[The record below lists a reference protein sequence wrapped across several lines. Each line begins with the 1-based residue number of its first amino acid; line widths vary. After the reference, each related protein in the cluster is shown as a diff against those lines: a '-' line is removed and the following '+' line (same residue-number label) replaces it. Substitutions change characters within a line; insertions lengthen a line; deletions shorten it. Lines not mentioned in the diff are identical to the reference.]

1 MSSQTVASV
10 TFPADDPGA
19 YAGFIAAFDRLKKQ
33 SDNVSVDK
41 LTDPQSGLAA
51 EFAETPDGRG
61 MAFVYSTRTKEITF
75 KIGPASLIRRNL
87 TQTPNRR
94 GRPKKMETTTTET
107 TVNEGQEYKAP
118 RKKHDPE
125 LGSFRVVNKM
135 GTDELIRLV
144 YWLRDNAIAKLVD
157 TKNVIRVHVDLKDN
171 PFGLPRHVSG
181 IMTLYYSRRGWSLA
195 RPGTAPNRQPVEEL
209 QMADMP
215 PHWQEEGEE
224 MREEFKRKRGRPAK
238 MKLSEKDPNLVT
250 FYKEFPEFYASDA
263 HDDTAK
269 VEWEKACVLLN
280 SDPSTWIPPSVVYRY
295 YRLD

>member
-1 MSSQTVASV
+1 MPSSPITSITFSSMDSV
-10 TFPADDPGA
+10 PYRAFCKAFEAMQLQSSGA
-19 YAGFIAAFDRLKKQ
+19 MRERIT
-33 SDNVSVDK
+33 DK
-41 LTDPQSGLAA
+41 ENRMGYEIIT
-51 EFAETPDGRG
+51 TPEGRG
-61 MAFVYSTRTKEITF
+61 MAMIYDDKTGEVTI
-75 KIGPASLIRRNL
+75 KIGPASEIRRRL

-94 GRPKKMETTTTET
+94 GRPKKMETTTET
-107 TVNEGQEYKAP
+107 TAHEGQEYKAP

-224 MREEFKRKRGRPAK
+224 MKEDFKRKRGRPAK
-238 MKLSEKDPNLVT
+238 LPLSEKDPHLVM
-250 FYKEFPEFYASDA
+250 FYKDFPEFYKQDA
-263 HDDTAK
+263 HEESAK
-269 VEWEKACVLLN
+269 AAWEEACKMMN
-280 SDPSTWIPPSVVYRY
+280 FDPSTWIPPAVAARY

>member
-1 MSSQTVASV
+1 MPSSPITSITFSSMDSV
-10 TFPADDPGA
+10 PYRAFCKAFEAMQLQSSGA
-19 YAGFIAAFDRLKKQ
+19 MRERIT
-33 SDNVSVDK
+33 DK
-41 LTDPQSGLAA
+41 ENRMGYEIIT
-51 EFAETPDGRG
+51 TPEGRG
-61 MAFVYSTRTKEITF
+61 MAMIYDDKTGEVTI
-75 KIGPASLIRRNL
+75 KIGPASEIRRRL

-94 GRPKKMETTTTET
+94 GRPKKMETTTET
-107 TVNEGQEYKAP
+107 TAHEGQEYKAP

-224 MREEFKRKRGRPAK
+224 MKEEFKRKRGRPAK
-238 MKLSEKDPNLVT
+238 LPLSEKDPHLVM
-250 FYKEFPEFYASDA
+250 FYKDFPEFYKLDA
-263 HDDTAK
+263 HEESAK
-269 VEWEKACVLLN
+269 AAWEEACKMMN
-280 SDPSTWIPPSVVYRY
+280 FDPSTWIPPSVVYRY

>member
-1 MSSQTVASV
+1 MPSSPITSITFSSMDSV
-10 TFPADDPGA
+10 PYRAFCKAFEAMQLQSSGA
-19 YAGFIAAFDRLKKQ
+19 MRERIT
-33 SDNVSVDK
+33 DK
-41 LTDPQSGLAA
+41 ENRMGYEIIT
-51 EFAETPDGRG
+51 TPEGRG
-61 MAFVYSTRTKEITF
+61 MAMIYDDKTGEVTI
-75 KIGPASLIRRNL
+75 KIGPASEIRRRL

-94 GRPKKMETTTTET
+94 GRPKKMETTTET
-107 TVNEGQEYKAP
+107 TAHEGQEYKAP

-157 TKNVIRVHVDLKDN
+157 AKNVIRVHVDLKDN

-224 MREEFKRKRGRPAK
+224 MKEEFKRKRGRPAK
-238 MKLSEKDPNLVT
+238 LLLSEKDPHLVM
-250 FYKEFPEFYASDA
+250 FYKDFPEFYKPDA
-263 HDDTAK
+263 HEESAK
-269 VEWEKACVLLN
+269 AAWEEACKMMN
-280 SDPSTWIPPSVVYRY
+280 FDPSTWIPPAVAARY

>member
-1 MSSQTVASV
+1 MQSSGAIRER
-10 TFPADDPGA
+10 FADKENRL
-19 YAGFIAAFDRLKKQ
+19 GFEVI
-33 SDNVSVDK
+33 
-41 LTDPQSGLAA
+41 T
-51 EFAETPDGRG
+51 TPEGRG
-61 MAFVYSTRTKEITF
+61 MAMIYDDKTGEVTI
-75 KIGPASLIRRNL
+75 KIGPASEIRRRL

-94 GRPKKMETTTTET
+94 GRPKKMETTTET
-107 TVNEGQEYKAP
+107 TAHEGQEYKAP

-224 MREEFKRKRGRPAK
+224 MKEDFKRKRGRPAK
-238 MKLSEKDPNLVT
+238 LPLSEKDPHLVM
-250 FYKEFPEFYASDA
+250 FYKDFPEFYKQDA
-263 HDDTAK
+263 HEESAK
-269 VEWEKACVLLN
+269 AAWEEACKMMN
-280 SDPSTWIPPSVVYRY
+280 FDPSTWIPPAVAARY

>member
-1 MSSQTVASV
+1 MPSSPITSITFSSMDSV
-10 TFPADDPGA
+10 PYRAFCKAFEAMQLQSSGA
-19 YAGFIAAFDRLKKQ
+19 MRERIT
-33 SDNVSVDK
+33 DK
-41 LTDPQSGLAA
+41 ENRMGYEIIT
-51 EFAETPDGRG
+51 TPEGRG
-61 MAFVYSTRTKEITF
+61 MAMIYDDKTGEVTI
-75 KIGPASLIRRNL
+75 KIGPASEIRRRL

-94 GRPKKMETTTTET
+94 GRPKKMETTTET
-107 TVNEGQEYKAP
+107 TAHEGQEYKAP

-238 MKLSEKDPNLVT
+238 LPLSEKDPHLVM
-250 FYKEFPEFYASDA
+250 FYKDFPEFYKPDA
-263 HDDTAK
+263 HEESAK
-269 VEWEKACVLLN
+269 AAWEEACKIMN
-280 SDPSTWIPPSVVYRY
+280 FDPSTWIPPAVAARY

>member
-1 MSSQTVASV
+1 MPSSPV
-10 TFPADDPGA
+10 TSITFSSTDSTP
-19 YAGFIAAFDRLKKQ
+19 YQAFCNVFEVMAKQ
-33 SDNVSVDK
+33 SVGAVRDRFLDRANR
-41 LTDPQSGLAA
+41 LAF
-51 EFAETPDGRG
+51 EIITTPDGRG
-61 MAFVYSTRTKEITF
+61 MAMIYDHANGKVTV
-75 KIGPASLIRRNL
+75 KIGPASEISRRL

-94 GRPKKMETTTTET
+94 GRPKKMETTTETTTTET
-107 TVNEGQEYKAP
+107 QEYKAP

-181 IMTLYYSRRGWSLA
+181 VMTLYYSRRGWSLA

-224 MREEFKRKRGRPAK
+224 MKEDFKRKRGRPAK
-238 MKLSEKDPNLVT
+238 LPLSEKDPHLVM
-250 FYKEFPEFYASDA
+250 FYKDFPEFYKPDA
-263 HDDTAK
+263 HDETAK
-269 VEWEKACVLLN
+269 VEWEKTCEMMKF
-280 SDPSTWIPPSVVYRY
+280 DPSTWIPPSVVYRY

>member
-1 MSSQTVASV
+1 MPSSPITSITFSSMDSV
-10 TFPADDPGA
+10 PYRAFCKAFEAMQLQSSGA
-19 YAGFIAAFDRLKKQ
+19 MRERIT
-33 SDNVSVDK
+33 DK
-41 LTDPQSGLAA
+41 ENRMGYEIIT
-51 EFAETPDGRG
+51 TPEGRG
-61 MAFVYSTRTKEITF
+61 MAMIYDDKTGEVTI
-75 KIGPASLIRRNL
+75 KIGPASEIRRRL

-94 GRPKKMETTTTET
+94 GRPKKMETTTET
-107 TVNEGQEYKAP
+107 TAHEGQEYKAP

-157 TKNVIRVHVDLKDN
+157 AKNVIRVHVDLKDN

-224 MREEFKRKRGRPAK
+224 MKEEFKRKRGRPAK
-238 MKLSEKDPNLVT
+238 LPLSEKDPHLVM
-250 FYKEFPEFYASDA
+250 FYKDFPEFYKLDA
-263 HDDTAK
+263 HEESAK
-269 VEWEKACVLLN
+269 AAWEEACKMMN
-280 SDPSTWIPPSVVYRY
+280 FDPSTWIPPSVVYRY

>member
-1 MSSQTVASV
+1 MQSSGAIRER
-10 TFPADDPGA
+10 FADKENRL
-19 YAGFIAAFDRLKKQ
+19 GFEII
-33 SDNVSVDK
+33 
-41 LTDPQSGLAA
+41 T
-51 EFAETPDGRG
+51 TPEGRG
-61 MAFVYSTRTKEITF
+61 MAMIYDDKSGEVTI
-75 KIGPASLIRRNL
+75 KIGPASEIRRRL

-107 TVNEGQEYKAP
+107 TTATEGQEYKAP

-125 LGSFRVVNKM
+125 LGSFRIVNKL

-157 TKNVIRVHVDLKDN
+157 TKNVIRVHVDLKNN

-238 MKLSEKDPNLVT
+238 LPLSEKDPHLVM
-250 FYKEFPEFYASDA
+250 FYKDFPEFYKPDA
-263 HDDTAK
+263 HEESAR
-269 VEWEKACVLLN
+269 VAWEEVCKTMN
-280 SDPSTWIPPSVVYRY
+280 FDPSTWVPPAAATRY

>member
-1 MSSQTVASV
+1 MQSSGAIRER
-10 TFPADDPGA
+10 FADKENRL
-19 YAGFIAAFDRLKKQ
+19 GFEII
-33 SDNVSVDK
+33 
-41 LTDPQSGLAA
+41 T
-51 EFAETPDGRG
+51 TPEGRG
-61 MAFVYSTRTKEITF
+61 MAMIYDDKSGEVTI
-75 KIGPASLIRRNL
+75 KIGPASEIRRRL

-107 TVNEGQEYKAP
+107 TTATEGQEYKAP

-157 TKNVIRVHVDLKDN
+157 TKNVIRVHVDLKNN

-209 QMADMP
+209 QMQEMP

-238 MKLSEKDPNLVT
+238 LPLSEKDPHLVM
-250 FYKEFPEFYASDA
+250 FYKDFPEFYKPDA
-263 HDDTAK
+263 HEESARIA
-269 VEWEKACVLLN
+269 WEEACKTMN
-280 SDPSTWIPPSVVYRY
+280 FDPSTWVPPAAATRY

>member
-1 MSSQTVASV
+1 MDSAPYRAFCKAFEAMQLQSEGSMRER
-10 TFPADDPGA
+10 FADKENRL
-19 YAGFIAAFDRLKKQ
+19 GFEVI
-33 SDNVSVDK
+33 
-41 LTDPQSGLAA
+41 T
-51 EFAETPDGRG
+51 TPEGRG
-61 MAFVYSTRTKEITF
+61 MAMIYDDKSGEVTI
-75 KIGPASLIRRNL
+75 KIGPASEIRRRL
-87 TQTPNRR
+87 TQAPNRR

-209 QMADMP
+209 QMDGMP
-215 PHWQEEGEE
+215 AHWQEEGEE
-224 MREEFKRKRGRPAK
+224 MKEEFKRKRGRPAK
-238 MKLSEKDPNLVT
+238 MKLSEKDPHLVS
-250 FYKEFPEFYASDA
+250 FYKDFPEFYTADA
-263 HDDTAK
+263 HDETAK
-269 VEWEKACVLLN
+269 VEWEKTCAMLN
-280 SDPSTWIPPSVVYRY
+280 LDPSTWIPPSVVYRY

>member
-33 SDNVSVDK
+33 SDKVSVEK

-61 MAFVYSTRTKEITF
+61 MAFVYSARTKEITF

-94 GRPKKMETTTTET
+94 GRPKKMETTTTAT
-107 TVNEGQEYKAP
+107 AANEVQEYKAP
-118 RKKHDPE
+118 RKKHDPA
-125 LGSFRVVNKM
+125 LGSFRIVNKM

-224 MREEFKRKRGRPAK
+224 MKEEFKRKRGRPAK
-238 MKLSEKDPNLVT
+238 MKLSEKDPHLVL
-250 FYKEFPEFYASDA
+250 FYKDFPEFYQPDA
-263 HDDTAK
+263 HDETAK
-269 VEWEKACVLLN
+269 VEWEKTCEMMKF
-280 SDPSTWIPPSVVYRY
+280 DPSTWIPPSVVYRY

>member
-1 MSSQTVASV
+1 MPSSPITSI
-10 TFPADDPGA
+10 TFSSMDSAPYRAFCKAFEAMQLQSSGAMRERIADKENRMG
-19 YAGFIAAFDRLKKQ
+19 YEII
-33 SDNVSVDK
+33 
-41 LTDPQSGLAA
+41 T
-51 EFAETPDGRG
+51 TPEGRG
-61 MAFVYSTRTKEITF
+61 MAMIYDDKNGEVTI
-75 KIGPASLIRRNL
+75 KIGPASEIRRRL

-94 GRPKKMETTTTET
+94 GRPRKMETTTTET
-107 TVNEGQEYKAP
+107 TAHEGQEYKAP

-209 QMADMP
+209 QMKEMP
-215 PHWQEEGEE
+215 AHWQEEGEE
-224 MREEFKRKRGRPAK
+224 MREEFRRKRGRPAK

>member
-1 MSSQTVASV
+1 MSSQSVASV
-10 TFPADDPGA
+10 TFQANDPGP
-19 YAGFIAAFDRLKKQ
+19 YAGFLAAFDRLKKQ
-33 SDNVSVDK
+33 SDKVTVEQYA
-41 LTDPQSGLAA
+41 DPNGGIAA
-51 EFAETPDGRG
+51 SFVETPDGRG
-61 MAFVYSTRTKEITF
+61 IAVVCNIRTKEITF

-107 TVNEGQEYKAP
+107 TANEGQEYNPP

-157 TKNVIRVHVDLKDN
+157 TKNVIRVHVDLKNN

-215 PHWQEEGEE
+215 AHWQEEGEE
-224 MREEFKRKRGRPAK
+224 MKEEFKRKRGRPAK
-238 MKLSEKDPNLVT
+238 MKLSEKDPHLVM
-250 FYKEFPEFYASDA
+250 FYKDFPEFYAADA

-269 VEWEKACVLLN
+269 VEWEKACEALN
-280 SDPSTWIPPSVVYRY
+280 FDPSTWIPPSVVYRY

>member
-1 MSSQTVASV
+1 MPSSPITSITFSSMDSV
-10 TFPADDPGA
+10 PYRAFCKAFEAMQLQSSGA
-19 YAGFIAAFDRLKKQ
+19 MRERIT
-33 SDNVSVDK
+33 DK
-41 LTDPQSGLAA
+41 ENRMGYEIIT
-51 EFAETPDGRG
+51 TPEGRG
-61 MAFVYSTRTKEITF
+61 MAMIYDDKTGEVTI
-75 KIGPASLIRRNL
+75 KIGPASEIRRRL

-94 GRPKKMETTTTET
+94 GRPKKMETTTET
-107 TVNEGQEYKAP
+107 TAHEGQEYKAP

-238 MKLSEKDPNLVT
+238 LPLSEKDPHLVM
-250 FYKEFPEFYASDA
+250 FYKDFPEFYKPDA
-263 HDDTAK
+263 HEESAK
-269 VEWEKACVLLN
+269 AAWEEACKMMN
-280 SDPSTWIPPSVVYRY
+280 FDPSTWIPPAVAARY

>member
-33 SDNVSVDK
+33 SDKVSVEK
-41 LTDPQSGLAA
+41 LTDPQSGIAA

-61 MAFVYSTRTKEITF
+61 MAVVYSARTKEITF
-75 KIGPASLIRRNL
+75 KIGPASLIRRRL

-107 TVNEGQEYKAP
+107 VANEGQEYKAP
-118 RKKHDPE
+118 RKKHDPA
-125 LGSFRVVNKM
+125 LGSFRIVNKM

-224 MREEFKRKRGRPAK
+224 MKEDFKRKRGRPAK
-238 MKLSEKDPNLVT
+238 MKLSEKDPHLVL
-250 FYKEFPEFYASDA
+250 FYKDFPEFYQPDA
-263 HDDTAK
+263 HDETAK
-269 VEWEKACVLLN
+269 VEWEKTCEMMKF
-280 SDPSTWIPPSVVYRY
+280 DPSTWIPPSVVYRY

>member
-1 MSSQTVASV
+1 MPSSPITSITFSSMDSV
-10 TFPADDPGA
+10 PYRAFCKAFEVMQLQSSGAMRERIADKENRMG
-19 YAGFIAAFDRLKKQ
+19 YEII
-33 SDNVSVDK
+33 
-41 LTDPQSGLAA
+41 T
-51 EFAETPDGRG
+51 TPEGRG
-61 MAFVYSTRTKEITF
+61 MAMIYDDKTGEVTIR
-75 KIGPASLIRRNL
+75 IGPASEIRRRL

-94 GRPKKMETTTTET
+94 GRPKKMETTTET
-107 TVNEGQEYKAP
+107 TAHEGQEYKAP
-118 RKKHDPE
+118 RKKHDPA
-125 LGSFRVVNKM
+125 LGSFRIVNKM

-209 QMADMP
+209 QMANMP

-238 MKLSEKDPNLVT
+238 LPLSEKDPHLVM
-250 FYKEFPEFYASDA
+250 FYKDFPEFYKPDA
-263 HDDTAK
+263 HEESAK
-269 VEWEKACVLLN
+269 AAWEEACKMMN
-280 SDPSTWIPPSVVYRY
+280 FDPSTWIPPAVAARY

>member
-10 TFPADDPGA
+10 TFPADDPGS
-19 YAGFIAAFDRLKKQ
+19 YAGFLAAFDRLKNQ
-33 SDNVSVDK
+33 SDRVTVEK
-41 LTDPQSGLAA
+41 MTDPKNGLTAYFV
-51 EFAETPDGRG
+51 ESPDGRG
-61 MAFVYSTRTKEITF
+61 MAVVYNIRQKEITF
-75 KIGPASLIRRNL
+75 KIGPASEIRRRL

-107 TVNEGQEYKAP
+107 TANEGQEYKAP

-215 PHWQEEGEE
+215 AHWQEEGEE
-224 MREEFKRKRGRPAK
+224 MKEEFKRKRGRPAK
-238 MKLSEKDPNLVT
+238 MKLSEKDPHLVM
-250 FYKEFPEFYASDA
+250 FYKDFPEFYAADA

-269 VEWEKACVLLN
+269 VEWEKACEALN
-280 SDPSTWIPPSVVYRY
+280 FDPSTWIPPSVVYRY

>member
-1 MSSQTVASV
+1 MQLQSSGAMRERI
-10 TFPADDPGA
+10 ADKENRMG
-19 YAGFIAAFDRLKKQ
+19 YEII
-33 SDNVSVDK
+33 
-41 LTDPQSGLAA
+41 T
-51 EFAETPDGRG
+51 TPEGRG
-61 MAFVYSTRTKEITF
+61 MAMIYDDKTGEVTI
-75 KIGPASLIRRNL
+75 KIGPASEIRRRL

-94 GRPKKMETTTTET
+94 GRPKKMETTTET
-107 TVNEGQEYKAP
+107 TAHEGQEYKAP

-224 MREEFKRKRGRPAK
+224 MKEEFKRKRGRPAK
-238 MKLSEKDPNLVT
+238 MKLSEKDPHLVM
-250 FYKEFPEFYASDA
+250 FYKDFPEFYAADA

-269 VEWEKACVLLN
+269 VEWEKACEALN
-280 SDPSTWIPPSVVYRY
+280 FDPSTWIPPSVVYRY

>member
-1 MSSQTVASV
+1 MPSSPITSI
-10 TFPADDPGA
+10 TFSSMDSAPYRAFCKAFEVMQLQSSGAMRERIADKENRMG
-19 YAGFIAAFDRLKKQ
+19 YEII
-33 SDNVSVDK
+33 
-41 LTDPQSGLAA
+41 T
-51 EFAETPDGRG
+51 TPEGRG
-61 MAFVYSTRTKEITF
+61 MAMIYDDKTGEVTI
-75 KIGPASLIRRNL
+75 KIGPASEIRRRL

-94 GRPKKMETTTTET
+94 GRPKKMETTTET
-107 TVNEGQEYKAP
+107 TAHEGQEYKAP

-144 YWLRDNAIAKLVD
+144 YWLRDNAIAKIVD
-157 TKNVIRVHVDLKDN
+157 TKNVIRVHVDLKNN

-209 QMADMP
+209 QMEEMP

-224 MREEFKRKRGRPAK
+224 MKEEFKRKRGRPAK
-238 MKLSEKDPNLVT
+238 LPLSEKDPHLVM
-250 FYKEFPEFYASDA
+250 FYKDFPEFYKPDA
-263 HDDTAK
+263 HAESAK
-269 VEWEKACVLLN
+269 AAWEEACKMMN
-280 SDPSTWIPPSVVYRY
+280 FDPSTWIPPAVAARY

>member
-1 MSSQTVASV
+1 MPSSPITSITFSSMDSV
-10 TFPADDPGA
+10 PYRAFCKAFEAMQLQSSGA
-19 YAGFIAAFDRLKKQ
+19 MRERIT
-33 SDNVSVDK
+33 DK
-41 LTDPQSGLAA
+41 ENRMGYEIIT
-51 EFAETPDGRG
+51 TPEGRG
-61 MAFVYSTRTKEITF
+61 MAMIYDDKTGEVTI
-75 KIGPASLIRRNL
+75 KIGPASEIRRRL

-94 GRPKKMETTTTET
+94 GRPKKMETTTET
-107 TVNEGQEYKAP
+107 TAHEGQEYKAP

-144 YWLRDNAIAKLVD
+144 YWLRDNAIAKIVD
-157 TKNVIRVHVDLKDN
+157 TKNVIRVHVDLKNN

-209 QMADMP
+209 QMEEMP

-224 MREEFKRKRGRPAK
+224 MKEEFKRKRGRPAK
-238 MKLSEKDPNLVT
+238 LPLSEKDPHLVM
-250 FYKEFPEFYASDA
+250 FYKDFPEFYKPDA
-263 HDDTAK
+263 HAESAK
-269 VEWEKACVLLN
+269 AAWEEACKMMN
-280 SDPSTWIPPSVVYRY
+280 FDPSTWIPPAVAARY